1 MSLPPK
7 AASSSVNSWN
17 SAYVDQAYERY
28 LQDPQSVSETDRA
41 FFRGFEL
48 ARAQAGD
55 APPGLGTAGSSQQ
68 STGTDG
74 AVAFQVAVDRLIES
88 YRALGHMGATLDPL
102 GRTDKEFAESL
113 TLEFHGLGEADL
125 DRVADATAVKLG
137 PQTPLRAIVE
147 HLQRTYSGMM
157 GYEFMHLS
165 NIEERA
171 WLLDWVETRSGRVDL
186 DGDHRLVILRQLIE
200 AEAFESFLG
209 KRYPGEKRFSLEG
222 SESAIPLL
230 SRIVDTASKLGTQE
244 LVFGMAH
251 RGRLN
256 VLRHVLGKTL
266 AQIFTEFED
275 NWDEDFEDGG
285 GDVKYH
291 RGYSGT
297 VRYDDEREIHL
308 TLTSNPSHLEAA
320 DPVVLGR
327 TRSKQRMRG
336 DTQRKL
342 VMPLLIHG
350 DAAVS
355 GQGMVAE
362 CLNLSELEGYTV
374 GGTVHVVINN
384 MIGFTT
390 APEYSRSSRY
400 CTDIAKFIEAP
411 IIHVNGEDPEA
422 VVAAGELATQY
433 RQKFGRDVF
442 IDLWCYRKYGHNEQD
457 EATFTQP
464 VLYKLIKKKP
474 SVLRVYAE
482 RMLAQGVIS
491 EQDMTGIRSRLDEA
505 LNEAQRHA
513 KSTPYDPT
521 IDPGS
526 ARWHGIRPHYSHTPV
541 ETGVPMKMIEQICEA
556 MGKVP
561 ETFNLNPKLKR
572 VLKARA
578 DLPTT
583 KDISYADAESLAY
596 GSLVLE
602 GNPVRLSGQDCR
614 RGTFTHRHAVL
625 SDYETGETFTPLN
638 AILESWSPSDEGD
651 FMPGKHQAL
660 MCVHDSPLSEV
671 SVMGFEYGYAL
682 ADPSML
688 VLWEAQFGDFV
699 NGAQVII
706 DQFIASAEAKW
717 DRWNGLV
724 LLLPHGYEG
733 MGPEHSSARAERF
746 LKLCAGENMQVI
758 YPSTAAQIFHALR
771 RQVRRPFRKPLIV
784 LTPKSMLRTATSKI
798 DELVSGRFNEIL
810 DDPKFDAGDA
820 PPRAKVK
827 RVTLCSGKFYWELA
841 ARRDA
846 LGQDDHAIVRIEQVY
861 PFHTEMFTEIL
872 RRYPNKTTLHW
883 AQEEP
888 RNAGSGLFV
897 ADLLREELKIELDMF
912 VSRPPSST
920 PAVGSKK
927 AHKIEQEQL
936 LTAAVGA
943 LPKSEKDEPS
953 GTSPDAAKRVPAS
966 QSR

>member
-1 MSLPPK
+1 MSLPPR

-28 LQDPQSVSETDRA
+28 LHDPQSVSETDRA

-48 ARAQAGD
+48 AQARSGADPDPAKD
-55 APPGLGTAGSSQQ
+55 AGCGLKAGTGQAH
-68 STGTDG
+68 T
-74 AVAFQVAVDRLIES
+74 FQAAVDCLIES
-88 YRALGHMGATLDPL
+88 YRELGHLGATLDPL
-102 GRTDKEFAESL
+102 GRSKPPAEML

-125 DRVADATAVKLG
+125 DRVADATAIKLG
-137 PQTPLRAIVE
+137 PQAPLRAIVE
-147 HLQRTYSGMM
+147 HLQRTYSGMV

-165 NIEERA
+165 NIEQRN
-171 WLLDWVETRSGRVDL
+171 WLIDWVETRSGRADL
-186 DGDHRLVILRQLIE
+186 DGDHRMTILRQLIE

-230 SRIVDTASKLGTQE
+230 NHVVNTASKLGTQE

-275 NWDEDFEDGG
+275 NWDDDFVDGG

-336 DTQRKL
+336 DAHRQE

-362 CLNLSELEGYTV
+362 CLNLSKLEGYTV

-400 CTDIAKFIEAP
+400 CTDIAKFVEAP
-411 IIHVNGEDPEA
+411 VIHVNGEDPEA
-422 VVAAGELATQY
+422 VVAAGELATQF
-433 RQKFGRDVF
+433 RHKFGTDVF

-474 SVLRVYAE
+474 SVLKVYAE
-482 RMLAQGVIS
+482 RLLAQGVIT
-491 EQDMTGIRSRLDEA
+491 EQNMTEIRGRLDDA

-513 KSTPYDPT
+513 KASPYDPT

-556 MGKVP
+556 MGRVP
-561 ETFNLNPKLKR
+561 EGFTLNPKLKR
-572 VLKARA
+572 MLKARA

-602 GNPVRLSGQDCR
+602 GNPVRLSGQDSR
-614 RGTFTHRHAVL
+614 RGTFSHRHAVL
-625 SDYETGETFTPLN
+625 WDYENGQTYTPLN
-638 AILESWSPSDEGD
+638 SILEPWSPSDPD
-651 FMPGKHQAL
+651 TFTPGQHQAL

-671 SVMGFEYGYAL
+671 SVLGYEYGYAL

-699 NGAQVII
+699 NGAETII
-706 DQFIASAEAKW
+706 DQFVASAEAKW

-724 LLLPHGYEG
+724 MLLPHGYEG
-733 MGPEHSSARAERF
+733 MGPEHSSARPERF
-746 LKLCAGENMQVI
+746 LKLCAGENMQLI
-758 YPSTAAQIFHALR
+758 YPSTGSQIFHALR
-771 RQVRRPFRKPLIV
+771 RQVRRAFRKPLIV
-784 LTPKSMLRTATSKI
+784 LTPKSMLRTPTSTI

-810 DDPKFDAGDA
+810 DDPKFDGDNA
-820 PPRAKVK
+820 LSRKNVK
-827 RVTLCSGKFYWELA
+827 RVTLCTGKFYWEMA

-846 LGQDDHAIVRIEQVY
+846 LGQDDHALIRIEQIY
-861 PFHTEMFTEIL
+861 PFHNEMFTEIL
-872 RRYPNKTTLHW
+872 GRYPKNVSLRW

-888 RNAGSGLFV
+888 RNAGCGLFV
-897 ADLLREELKIELDMF
+897 ADRLRDELKIELDEF
-912 VSRPPSST
+912 ISRHPSST

-927 AHKIEQEQL
+927 AHKIEQEHL
-936 LTAAVGA
+936 LTTAVGA
-943 LPKSEKDEPS
+943 LPKTPQDAPS
-953 GTSPDAAKRVPAS
+953 KTSPEAATRVPAP